1 MISWEKPNL
10 LGQWTLRIIMI
21 VLAIVMIFPFAYVVA
36 TSFSSYKDVVGGN
49 LIVLPL
55 HPTLEAYS
63 WLLNGGQVV
72 QGLLISMIVAVG
84 GTAISMFLTITAA
97 YGLSRSTLPGSKFL
111 LWIVLLTLLIAPSI
125 ITKYLVVRQLGMID
139 TIWALLIPSALS
151 PFNLIVLRQFF
162 INIPHELIDSA
173 KLDGANELQIL
184 WSIVLPLSKASLAAI
199 SLFYAVAHWNSFF
212 DATIYLNN
220 PQLYPISVIL
230 RLFVMQGG
238 QQVESV
244 LPTPGQIPP
253 PDLTLQ
259 MAVVV
264 LSTAPILLIYPFLQK
279 HFTRGVLTGSIKG

>member
-1 MISWEKPNL
+1 
-10 LGQWTLRIIMI
+10 
-21 VLAIVMIFPFAYVVA
+21 
-36 TSFSSYKDVVGGN
+36 
-49 LIVLPL
+49 
-55 HPTLEAYS
+55 
-63 WLLNGGQVV
+63 
-72 QGLLISMIVAVG
+72 
-84 GTAISMFLTITAA
+84 
-97 YGLSRSTLPGSKFL
+97 
-111 LWIVLLTLLIAPSI
+111 
-125 ITKYLVVRQLGMID
+125 VVRQLGMID

-162 INIPHELIDSA
+162 INIPRELIDSA
-173 KLDGANELQIL
+173 KLDGANEIQIL
-184 WSIVLPLSKASLAAI
+184 WRIVLPLSKASLAAI

-244 LPTPGQIPP
+244 LPVPGQIPP

-264 LSTAPILLIYPFLQK
+264 LSTAPILLIYPFLQR